1 MSLRIAVERIRREV
15 RVWSLVLKDPR
26 TPQVS
31 KWLLGAALV
40 YLASPV
46 DLVPDFVPVLGQLD
60 DLLIVP
66 GLVWLATRFVPRGVV
81 AECRERACDHQEN
94 DLPSI
99 GVDP

>member
-1 MSLRIAVERIRREV
+1 MSLRIAVQRIRREV

-66 GLVWLATRFVPRGVV
+66 GLVWLATRFVPRGAV
-81 AECRERACDHQEN
+81 AECRERAYDHQEN
-94 DLPSI
+94 GLPSI
-99 GVDP
+99 AVDP